1 MILQRL
7 LLSIVVI
14 LNLLIFTSLAQAA
27 EVARVAVFP
36 FEVYSNLRS
45 ADLEKII
52 AQDLSTHIA
61 QEEQI
66 AVVDHLT
73 ITTLLD
79 KSTPTFSKAALL
91 GIAEKLEA
99 DFLVLGSV
107 TKIGENISLDAYLFN
122 VRGTPSFSKDFTEG
136 KNLTVLLKKMGTK
149 ISSQVLQVARSYQ

>member
-14 LNLLIFTSLAQAA
+14 LNLLIFTSLAQTA
-27 EVARVAVFP
+27 EVARVAVLP
-36 FEVYSNLRS
+36 FEVYSNVRS

-66 AVVDHLT
+66 AAVDHQT

-79 KSTPTFSKAALL
+79 KSTPTFSKSTLL

-99 DFLVLGSV
+99 DFMVMGSV
-107 TKIGENISLDAYLFN
+107 TKIGDNISIELYIIN
-122 VRGTPSFSKDFTEG
+122 SRVTPSISKDFTDG
-136 KNLTVLLKKMGTK
+136 KKLTIHIKKK
-149 ISSQVLQVARSYQ
+149 VKKKK